1 MEQFF
6 ECVLPSLNINIFSH
20 AHQGVLFFLHSFWQ
34 LVFWRQLWCHQLIPT
49 LPRVFDDECGI
60 ELHFSNKC
68 THWVLNEFS
77 WVFFA
82 WLAFRTSFCFQW
94 YSSGIFFAHISSSD
108 MKLLYVFTILLLFS
122 ECGLFFAIFLFLSTF
137 SGRIAL
143 AKLSWMSD
151 ITLTSWLTL
160 YIYISINYICTFQTK
175 HKYS

>member
-122 ECGLFFAIFLFLSTF
+122 ECGLFLPFFF
-137 SGRIAL
+137 S
-143 AKLSWMSD
+143 WVH
-151 ITLTSWLTL
+151 
-160 YIYISINYICTFQTK
+160 FQAESPSRSYPGCQILPWPLGSRFKFT
-175 HKYS
+175 YQ